1 MTGCGLANPKG
12 DTPMG
17 EKNKRKYGIETTK
30 KAVEEKKQSAK
41 GKGLTY
47 RPYVEDVRT
56 RLAKVEEDKERIK
69 QPSSEKL
76 FKRLRAANK
85 MTGRERLEA
94 FFDSGTFT
102 EMSMFAESQI
112 KEMGM
117 KDYPT
122 PADGLI
128 SGFGEVEGRPVCAY
142 ATDYMVLAGSTGEG
156 HSIKMTNITRMACEM
171 RVPIVTFLDSA
182 GARLQEAIQ
191 CLKIG
196 IGSIMYQSFYSG
208 VIPQLSIIC
217 GGCAAGQA
225 YGPLLTD
232 YLIMTRDNADMW
244 LGGPRATAAVT
255 GAEDITD
262 IGSAE
267 YHMKYSGECHF
278 IADNDQ
284 DAIVLAKKLLRY
296 LPSSCE
302 EMPPALKPTD
312 DPHRKEEKLL
322 DILPK
327 DPRRSYDMHKII
339 DLIVDNGEF
348 MEVQEGFAKNGIV
361 GFCRFDGQV
370 CGIVAGNPSYLS
382 GCMEPD
388 VIDKYTRFIS
398 FCDCFNIPLIYL
410 VDMPALLVGDYWE
423 RRGIIRHGTK
433 LLQTN
438 VTATVPRI
446 SIIVRKS
453 YGGTV
458 PIFSMKPYSTDYVYC
473 WPTAELCTMGAD
485 GAVAIMYDRV
495 MKDMSSEE
503 RLAFSEEKKKEYFDA
518 YVDPLE
524 TGRNMRLDLFDDII
538 DPRCTREI
546 IIKTLKLARRKK
558 PVISIPKRKHANRP
572 E

>member
-1 MTGCGLANPKG
+1 MEETQ
-12 DTPMG
+12 
-17 EKNKRKYGIETTK
+17 KRKYKIETTK
-30 KAVEEKKQSAK
+30 KAIEEKKKSAK
-41 GKGLTY
+41 GTGLTY

-56 RLAKVEEDKERIK
+56 RLHKVEKDKERIR
-69 QPSSEKL
+69 QPASEKL
-76 FKRLRAANK
+76 YQRLRAANK
-85 MTGRERLEA
+85 MTARERLEA
-94 FFDSGTFT
+94 FFDDGTFS

-112 KEMGM
+112 KKMGM
-117 KDYPT
+117 DEYAT

-128 SGFGEVEGRPVCAY
+128 SGFGEVDGRSVCAY

-156 HSIKMTNITRMACEM
+156 HAIKIANITRMACEM

-196 IGSIMYQSFYSG
+196 IGSLLWQSFYSG

-225 YGPLLTD
+225 YGPLMTD

-255 GAEDITD
+255 GSEDISD
-262 IGSAE
+262 IGSAD

-278 IADNDQ
+278 AVENDNEAVD
-284 DAIVLAKKLLRY
+284 LAKRLLAIF
-296 LPSSCE
+296 PSSCDE
-302 EMPPALKPTD
+302 NPPALKPTD
-312 DPHRKEEKLL
+312 DPFRREEKLL

-327 DPRRSYDMHKII
+327 DPRRSYDMHEII
-339 DLIVDNGEF
+339 KLIVDNGEYI
-348 MEVQEGFAKNGIV
+348 EVQEGFAKNGIV
-361 GFCRFDGQV
+361 CFCRFNGEV
-370 CGIVAGNPSYLS
+370 CGIVAGNPMYLS

-398 FCDCFNIPLIYL
+398 FCDCFNIPLINL

-423 RRGIIRHGTK
+423 RKGIIRHGTK
-433 LLQTN
+433 LLQT
-438 VTATVPRI
+438 TICATVPRI

-458 PIFSMKPYSTDYVYC
+458 PIFSMKPYSTDYVYA
-473 WPTAELCTMGAD
+473 WPTGELCTMGAD
-485 GAVAIMYDRV
+485 GAIAIIYDRV
-495 MKDMSSEE
+495 MKDMEPEE
-503 RLAFSEEKKKEYFDA
+503 RMKFSEEKKKEYFDT

-524 TGRNMRLDLFDDII
+524 TGKNMRLDLFDDII
-538 DPRCTREI
+538 DPRCTREV
-546 IIKTLKLARRKK
+546 IIKTLRLAKNKK
-558 PVISIPKRKHANRP
+558 PAVSIPKRKHANRP